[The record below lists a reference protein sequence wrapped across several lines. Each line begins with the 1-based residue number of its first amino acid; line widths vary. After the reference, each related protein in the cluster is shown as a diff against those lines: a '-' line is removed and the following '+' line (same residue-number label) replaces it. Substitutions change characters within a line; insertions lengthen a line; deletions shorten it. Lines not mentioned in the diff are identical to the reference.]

1 MSFATAAP
9 TGNQLIGRY
18 ERHSTTSTV
27 APTQASHDASEEV
40 CGGPRYDWHQLQ
52 RNQSAAGEKV
62 GEEENTAL
70 CHHKESKG
78 WQKRLGPEG
87 SQFQENQ
94 ANC

>member
-9 TGNQLIGRY
+9 TGNQLISRY

-27 APTQASHDASEEV
+27 APTQASHDESEEV

-62 GEEENTAL
+62 GGSGLEENTAL
-70 CHHKESKG
+70 CHHKES
-78 WQKRLGPEG
+78 
-87 SQFQENQ
+87 
-94 ANC
+94 